1 MDSYYA
7 FSQSDSTQSIEK
19 VLKYDGDNFDIRKR
33 GDISSE
39 AAIIR
44 FRSANFTTVID
55 AFKPTE
61 MKRIVSCQFWIEQD
75 GNISMTDVKYDR
87 MDDLIDQFVRWVT
100 QLDAGT
106 VDMCYASLTSVTD
119 TTENNGYLTATVT
132 LETLIPIQ

>member
-7 FSQSDSTQSIEK
+7 FSQSDSAETIEK

-39 AAIIR
+39 VAIIR
-44 FRSANFTTVID
+44 FRNASFSTVID

-61 MKRIVSCQFWIEQD
+61 MNRIVSCQFWIEQD

-106 VDMCYASLTSVTD
+106 VDMCYASLASVTD